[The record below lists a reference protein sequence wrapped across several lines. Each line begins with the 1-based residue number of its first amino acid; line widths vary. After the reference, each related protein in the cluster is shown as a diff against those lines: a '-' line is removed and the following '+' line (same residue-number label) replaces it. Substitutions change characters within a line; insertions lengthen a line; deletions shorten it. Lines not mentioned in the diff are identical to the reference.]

1 MQLVN
6 YNVFL
11 LANVVPL
18 VVVVDNKVVFILY
31 PDTKS
36 QGVQIVE
43 DNPTIRQTILSGFG
57 VVHLNCTA

>member
-11 LANVVPL
+11 LTNMVPL

-31 PDTKS
+31 PGTKS
-36 QGVQIVE
+36 HGVQIVE
-43 DNPTIRQTILSGFG
+43 DNPTIPQTILSGFG
-57 VVHLNCTA
+57 FVHLNCTA

>member
-31 PDTKS
+31 PGTKS

-43 DNPTIRQTILSGFG
+43 DNPTIRQKSCPGSELFT
-57 VVHLNCTA
+57 